1 MDNIYNIDGKVPIAK
16 AIPFGLQHVLAMFVA
31 NIAPILIVSE
41 ACGLSAQD
49 KGKLIQVAM
58 IVAGIGSL
66 IQMFPIKWIG
76 ARLPIVMGISFTF
89 VSVFCYVGPRY
100 GYGAVIG
107 AVIIGGLV
115 EALLGLFAKFWR
127 RIITPIVAASVV
139 TAIGFSLLSV
149 GANSFA
155 GGVGAADFGS
165 WKNWLLG
172 VVTLLCCLLFN
183 IFAKGYLKQLSV
195 LFGLGVGYVLAIC
208 IGKVDFSA
216 LFGVGVIS
224 LPKLLPYQPEFNV
237 SAIVSVVVIFL
248 VSATET
254 IGDTSAMTSSVLGR
268 EPSDREISGSLMC
281 DGLVSSFSA
290 LFGCLPITSFS
301 QNVGLLA
308 MTGVVNRFAIAT
320 GACVMIVAG
329 VFPAVG
335 AVLATL
341 PEAVLG
347 GCTVMMFGTIVI
359 SGLQMLSRC
368 GFSQRNITIAALS
381 LGVGLGFT
389 QVPEMFALF
398 PDIVRT
404 VFGENCVAVVFIV
417 SIILDL
423 LMPHERLEA
432 VAE

>member
-1 MDNIYNIDGKVPIAK
+1 
-16 AIPFGLQHVLAMFVA
+16 
-31 NIAPILIVSE
+31 
-41 ACGLSAQD
+41 
-49 KGKLIQVAM
+49 
-58 IVAGIGSL
+58 
-66 IQMFPIKWIG
+66 
-76 ARLPIVMGISFTF
+76 MGISFTF

-107 AVIIGGLV
+107 AIIVGGLV
-115 EALLGLFAKFWR
+115 EGLLGFFAKYWR
-127 RIITPIVAASVV
+127 RIITPIVSASVV

-155 GGVGAADFGS
+155 GGVGSADFGS
-165 WKNWLLG
+165 SKNWLLG
-172 VVTLLCCLLFN
+172 SVTLLCCLLFN

-195 LFGLGVGYVLAIC
+195 LFGLVVGYVLAIC

-216 LFGVGVIS
+216 LEGVSVIS
-224 LPKLLPYQPEFNV
+224 LPSILPYALTFNI

-254 IGDTSAMTSSVLGR
+254 IGDTSALTSSVLGR
-268 EPSDREISGSLMC
+268 EPTDREISGSLYC
-281 DGLVSSFSA
+281 DGLVSSMSA

-301 QNVGLLA
+301 QKVGLIA
-308 MTGVVNRFAIAT
+308 MTGVVNRMTVAT
-320 GACVMIVAG
+320 GACVMILAG
-329 VFPAVG
+329 IFPAVG

-347 GCTVMMFGTIVI
+347 GCTIMMFGTIVI
-359 SGLQMLSRC
+359 SGLQMLSKC
-368 GFSQRNITIAALS
+368 GFAQRNITIAALS

-417 SIILDL
+417 SIVLDI
-423 LMPHERLEA
+423 LMPKDTKA
-432 VAE
+432 ADDQKS